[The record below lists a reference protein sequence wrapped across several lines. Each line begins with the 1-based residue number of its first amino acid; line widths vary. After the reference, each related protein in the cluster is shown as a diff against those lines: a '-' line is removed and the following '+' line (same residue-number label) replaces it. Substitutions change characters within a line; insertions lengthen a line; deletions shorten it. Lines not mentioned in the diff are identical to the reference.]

1 MLDSIESGRRGNTLN
16 AESIVV
22 LELGSPHFTFP
33 FRSSTVHRF
42 LVRNSIETA
51 LHGISAPA
59 LASPRK
65 EGGGGEDESG
75 TSTLGGPPGARR
87 TSSGE
92 DKARLLQM
100 TISQLLQLL
109 EVKSLPSAAC
119 D

>member
-1 MLDSIESGRRGNTLN
+1 MLYLSWLTSGGWGLGVHFMRQSIN
-16 AESIVV
+16 
-22 LELGSPHFTFP
+22 FTFP

-51 LHGISAPA
+51 LHGISAPT

-87 TSSGE
+87 TSSSSGE